1 MASNEYR
8 YTNRL
13 AQENSPYLLQHAH
26 NPVDWYSW
34 GADAFKKARLQ
45 GKPIFLSIGYSTCHW
60 CNVMERESFENLEIA
75 GILNDNFVS
84 IKVDREERPDID
96 SVYMAFLQAATG
108 GGGWPMSV
116 WLTPDLKP
124 FAGGTYFPPEEHQGN
139 IGLKNVLQQIASVWQ
154 KDPATIIASANN
166 VIHQLLKQTA
176 LDTDADSAP
185 SESLLEAGYEQ
196 IKGYFEPQY
205 GGFGGAPKFPRP
217 VSLSFMLRYYA
228 RTGIKDALD
237 MSLFTLRKMADGGMH
252 DHIGGGFH
260 RYSVDNFWHV
270 PHFEKMLYDQ
280 AQLVWSYAEAY
291 QIRHEKIYSEVARD
305 ILEYV
310 LRDMTGSNGQFYTA
324 ENADSAVP
332 DNPTKI
338 SEGAFYV
345 WEQQEIE
352 AALGMET
359 AGIFA
364 YHYGI
369 GQKGN
374 VLNDPFNEF
383 RNKNILIIRHTLEET
398 GRMFG
403 KSATEISD
411 LLLDARLKLR
421 DIRALRPRPSRD
433 DKTITAWNALMISA
447 FARAAQVLDEPRYL
461 AAALKAAAFIELHLS
476 DKNSG
481 KLLRRHRAGVTSIDG
496 FVDDYAY
503 FIQSLIDLYEAS
515 FDSICLIRALELQ
528 EKQDALFWDTD
539 RGGYFSTTGN
549 DPSILVRMKEEYDG
563 AEPSPNSV
571 AALNLLRLAQM
582 TDNKALRDRAEMIFS
597 TMAGRVQGAPSAMP
611 QMLAAQ
617 GFYLDKPQ
625 QIVIAGAAL
634 SPDTRAMLREVH
646 SHFIPNKTIL
656 LADGGIG
663 QQTLASHI
671 KLFNNFV
678 MIDGKATAYVC
689 KDYLCHPPA
698 VDLPTLTRI
707 LNEGNERSRS
717 I

>member
-26 NPVDWYSW
+26 NPVDWYPW
-34 GADAFKKARLQ
+34 GADAFEKARAQ

-60 CNVMERESFENLEIA
+60 CHVMERESFENPEIA
-75 GILNDNFVS
+75 GILNDKFVS

-96 SVYMAFLQAATG
+96 SVYMAFVQAATG

-124 FAGGTYFPPEEHQGN
+124 FDGGTYFPPEDRQGN
-139 IGLKNVLQQIASVWQ
+139 IGFKNVLQQIASAWQ
-154 KDPATIIASANN
+154 KDPAAINASANN
-166 VIHQLLKQTA
+166 VIHQLRQQTTLNA
-176 LDTDADSAP
+176 GSGNAP

-196 IKGYFEPQY
+196 IKESFEPRY
-205 GGFGGAPKFPRP
+205 GGFGSAPKFPRP
-217 VSLSFMLRYYA
+217 VSLSFMMRYYA
-228 RTGIKDALD
+228 RTGTKDALS

-260 RYSVDNFWHV
+260 RYSVDNYWHV

-280 AQLVWSYAEAY
+280 AQLVWSYVEAH
-291 QIRHEKIYSEVARD
+291 QITHEKIYSDMAID

-310 LRDMTGSNGQFYTA
+310 LRDMTGTDGQFYTA
-324 ENADSAVP
+324 ENADSVVP
-332 DNPTKI
+332 DNPAKI

-345 WEQQEIE
+345 WEQREIK
-352 AALGMET
+352 AALGTEI

-369 GQKGN
+369 ELEGN
-374 VLNDPFNEF
+374 APSDPGSEF

-461 AAALKAAAFIELHLS
+461 ADALKAAAFIESHLS
-476 DKNSG
+476 DRNSG
-481 KLLRRHRAGVTSIDG
+481 TLLRCHRAGETSIDG

-503 FIQSLIDLYEAS
+503 FIQCLIDLYEAS
-515 FDSICLIRALELQ
+515 FDSMLLTRAIELQ

-549 DPSILVRMKEEYDG
+549 DPTILVRMKEEYDG

-571 AALNLLRLAQM
+571 TALNLLRLAQM
-582 TDNKALRDRAEMIFS
+582 TDNQTLRDRAETMFS
-597 TMAGRVQGAPSAMP
+597 AMAGRMQGSPSAMP
-611 QMLAAQ
+611 QMLAAL
-617 GFYLDKPQ
+617 GFYLDKPK

-634 SPDTRAMLREVH
+634 SSDTQAMLRIVH
-646 SHFIPNKTIL
+646 FHFIPNKTIL

-663 QQTLASHI
+663 QQTSASHI
-671 KLFNNFV
+671 KSFKNFV

-689 KDYLCHPPA
+689 KDYSCRPPTF
-698 VDLPTLTRI
+698 DLPTLTKI
-707 LNEGNERSRS
+707 LNEEKSRT
-717 I
+717 